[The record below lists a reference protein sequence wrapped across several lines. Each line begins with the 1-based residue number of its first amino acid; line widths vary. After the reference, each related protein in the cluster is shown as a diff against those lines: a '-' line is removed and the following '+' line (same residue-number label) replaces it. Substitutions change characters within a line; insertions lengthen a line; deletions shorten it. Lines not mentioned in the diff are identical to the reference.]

1 MIVFAVL
8 IVVGVGGG
16 LSILCY
22 CHISQGGKRPAP
34 IVVMPPFAPTV
45 VVQAPEDPGYVQQ
58 QATPVVA
65 QHAQQS
71 TLEAMSVKE
80 LRERAAEVRVGSVSA
95 FSAPSEHM
103 CTANDEI
110 TRSWESTKSKS
121 KMRAT
126 PITHSSS

>member
-34 IVVMPPFAPTV
+34 IVVMPPPATV
-45 VVQAPEDPGYVQQ
+45 VVQAPQEPGYVQQ

-126 PITHSSS
+126 PITQSSS

>member
-22 CHISQGGKRPAP
+22 CHISHGGKRPAP
-34 IVVMPPFAPTV
+34 IVVMPPPATV
-45 VVQAPEDPGYVQQ
+45 VVQAPQEPLYVQQ

-95 FSAPSEHM
+95 FSAPSEYM

>member
-22 CHISQGGKRPAP
+22 CHISQEGKRPAP
-34 IVVMPPFAPTV
+34 IVVMPPPAPTV
-45 VVQAPEDPGYVQQ
+45 VVQAPQEPGYVQQ

-95 FSAPSEHM
+95 FSAPSEYM